1 MAATPLLLRSIF
13 IAGEG
18 RSDVALLVCPGGGLA
33 RYSVCE
39 CSEPAVKSILLCVS
53 SIHVSLTPVSY
64 VSLSSPLL
72 FTAMPDP
79 VSCDF
84 VSTKT
89 KGVSPSPYTGS
100 FQVSVKMTEFTQL
113 VGYTLRVFALPH
125 NPQPTFSDVGI
136 FKGKEGA
143 KGTSVTSFPCRM
155 LPVGTGWVCYG
166 EARTTLD
173 KSWTPKLKAADLLKA
188 GVYDTP
194 VNFYVNVTYSGAT
207 TASGGSSGTI
217 RGQLVG

>member
-13 IAGEG
+13 IAAVVLFFGCMI
-18 RSDVALLVCPGGGLA
+18 RPSQALQSITNDT
-33 RYSVCE
+33 RY
-39 CSEPAVKSILLCVS
+39 
-53 SIHVSLTPVSY
+53 Y
-64 VSLSSPLL
+64 
-72 FTAMPDP
+72 
-79 VSCDF
+79 F